1 VTDTPILDPGDC
13 EIAKRSVMIAG
24 HKTSISL
31 ETAFWA
37 QLKRAA
43 AERRVSVNDL
53 VTTLDASRRGN
64 LSSAIRVFLLNTA
77 LNGQAHDGRG

>member
-1 VTDTPILDPGDC
+1 MTDAPVLDPAEC

-64 LSSAIRVFLLNTA
+64 LSSAIRVFLLNHA
-77 LNGQAHDGRG
+77 LSARAADGRE

>member
-1 VTDTPILDPGDC
+1 MTDTPVIDPAAC

-31 ETAFWA
+31 EAAFWV

-64 LSSAIRVFLLNTA
+64 LSSAIRVFLLTHA
-77 LNGQAHDGRG
+77 LNGQAGGGQD